1 MTKLIWTVQ
10 YVLAVSGVPSLLP
23 HNPHAVLAKHLVL
36 GNHIEAFSL
45 RLGDDQSVERI
56 AVMKRELLYSR
67 GDWPINGEDLQPSL
81 HLLGDVVGRPRRKHQ
96 SPQARLD
103 CHLPDTRSAQPPF
116 AVTGLNR
123 ATRCPAQPCVAS
135 HEPEKRVSVQEESHS
150 LYSSIPGTGA
160 SKSSLIIILPASDPN
175 LRLLSR

>member
-81 HLLGDVVGRPRRKHQ
+81 HLQIGRAH
-96 SPQARLD
+96 
-103 CHLPDTRSAQPPF
+103 
-116 AVTGLNR
+116 V
-123 ATRCPAQPCVAS
+123 
-135 HEPEKRVSVQEESHS
+135 
-150 LYSSIPGTGA
+150 
-160 SKSSLIIILPASDPN
+160 
-175 LRLLSR
+175 